1 MSVDQMLKNTKN
13 PKNASGFELFG
24 NGRKYQTIQ
33 LGYTVF

>member
-1 MSVDQMLKNTKN
+1 MNIDQMLKNN

-24 NGRKYQTIQ
+24 NDRKYQTIQ